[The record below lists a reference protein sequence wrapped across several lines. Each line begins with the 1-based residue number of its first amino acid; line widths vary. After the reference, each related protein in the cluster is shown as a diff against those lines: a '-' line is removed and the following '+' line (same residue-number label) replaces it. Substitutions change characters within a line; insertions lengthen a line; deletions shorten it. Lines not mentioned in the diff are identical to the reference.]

1 MDSIRKATIND
12 LASIVDIY
20 NQAVKSKFATA
31 DIHEIDYKERY
42 EWFNGHTPE
51 VYPIYVYVIN
61 DLIVGWISLS
71 PYRAGREALRF
82 TVEISYYVHKDYARK
97 SIGSRLMEYVINE
110 STKMNY
116 RTLFAIILDK
126 NIASIKLLEKFGFTK
141 WGHMPDIANFD
152 GVECGHV
159 YYGLRINKTPTSEFL

>member
-1 MDSIRKATIND
+1 MDSIRKATISD
-12 LASIVDIY
+12 LASIVHIY
-20 NQAVKSKFATA
+20 NQAVTQKFSTA
-31 DIHEIDYKERY
+31 DTEEIDYKKRY
-42 EWFNGHTPE
+42 EWFHSHTPE
-51 VYPIYVYVIN
+51 AYPIYVYQIN
-61 DLIVGWISLS
+61 DFIVGWISLS
-71 PYRAGREALRF
+71 PYRPGRKALRF

-110 STKMNY
+110 SRKMNY

-141 WGHMPDIANFD
+141 WGHMPDIADFD

-159 YYGLRINKTPTSEFL
+159 YYGLRIK